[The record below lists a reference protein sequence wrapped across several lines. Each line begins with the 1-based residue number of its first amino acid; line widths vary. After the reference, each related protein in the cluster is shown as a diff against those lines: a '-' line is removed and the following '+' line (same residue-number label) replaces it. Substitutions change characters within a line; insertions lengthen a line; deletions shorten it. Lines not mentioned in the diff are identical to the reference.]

1 MSHKFQ
7 ATNAFFY
14 HAQIG
19 MHSCY
24 FESSYMIIR
33 GNNSKSN
40 NSQMILFQDLDKFA
54 KRAMSKQSRQL
65 IFSNLDPIGT
75 SRLYQKYNRCFLFG
89 LYFIKYWDL
98 ASKRKRQSGVISQIR
113 KLQKTLGF
121 FTIAN
126 CSAHWTLR
134 YTRDY

>member
-65 IFSNLDPIGT
+65 IFSSPDQEIFVL
-75 SRLYQKYNRCFLFG
+75 
-89 LYFIKYWDL
+89 
-98 ASKRKRQSGVISQIR
+98 
-113 KLQKTLGF
+113 
-121 FTIAN
+121 
-126 CSAHWTLR
+126 
-134 YTRDY
+134 